1 MSAQMKDL
9 VAELLNQGYA
19 FDDIKNE
26 IDAQVKARED
36 EAKRI
41 QEKAMAAQF
50 QKQKEDAA
58 DLLVVQVVE
67 FLNSYYPE
75 LMEDIS
81 PALTDTT
88 GFGAALV
95 KELDESSKMFKM
107 LWSVYAPKAKAKTVA
122 KKPTAEIKKAKSPA
136 LDPITVFLQEFGL

>member
-26 IDAQVKARED
+26 IDAQVKAREE
-36 EAKRI
+36 EAKRV
-41 QEKAMAAQF
+41 QEEAMAAQF

-67 FLNSYYPE
+67 FLN
-75 LMEDIS
+75 
-81 PALTDTT
+81 
-88 GFGAALV
+88 
-95 KELDESSKMFKM
+95 
-107 LWSVYAPKAKAKTVA
+107 
-122 KKPTAEIKKAKSPA
+122 
-136 LDPITVFLQEFGL
+136 

>member
-1 MSAQMKDL
+1 MSTQMKDL

-26 IDAQVKARED
+26 IDAQVKAREE
-36 EAKRI
+36 EAKRV
-41 QEKAMAAQF
+41 QEETMAAQF

-75 LMEDIS
+75 LMEDIG

-95 KELDESSKMFKM
+95 KELDDSSKMLKM
-107 LWSVYAPKAKAKTVA
+107 LWSVYAPKAKIAVKEPTV
-122 KKPTAEIKKAKSPA
+122 EVKKAKSPA

>member
-41 QEKAMAAQF
+41 QEEAMAAQF

-75 LMEDIS
+75 LMEDIG

-95 KELDESSKMFKM
+95 KELDESMKMFTM
-107 LWSVYAPKAKAKTVA
+107 LAKRYAPKAKIEKAPKA
-122 KKPTAEIKKAKSPA
+122 KK
-136 LDPITVFLQEFGL
+136 LDPIADFLKSMGL

>member
-41 QEKAMAAQF
+41 QEEAMAAQF

-75 LMEDIS
+75 LMEDIG

-95 KELDESSKMFKM
+95 KELDESSKMLKM
-107 LWSVYAPKAKAKTVA
+107 IWNVCAPKAKIVVKE
-122 KKPTAEIKKAKSPA
+122 PTAEIKKAKSPA

>member
-1 MSAQMKDL
+1 MKDL

-26 IDAQVKARED
+26 IDAQVKAREE
-36 EAKRI
+36 EAKRV
-41 QEKAMAAQF
+41 QEETMAAQF

-75 LMEDIS
+75 LMEDIG

-95 KELDESSKMFKM
+95 KELDESSKMLKM
-107 LWSVYAPKAKAKTVA
+107 LWGLYAPKT
-122 KKPTAEIKKAKSPA
+122 KKPTAEVKKAKSPA

>member
-1 MSAQMKDL
+1 MSTQMKDL

-26 IDAQVKARED
+26 IDAQVKAREE
-36 EAKRI
+36 EAKRV
-41 QEKAMAAQF
+41 QEETMAAQF

-75 LMEDIS
+75 LMEDIG

-95 KELDESSKMFKM
+95 KELDESSKMLKM
-107 LWSVYAPKAKAKTVA
+107 LWGLYAPKAKAK
-122 KKPTAEIKKAKSPA
+122 KPTAEVKKAKSPA

>member
-1 MSAQMKDL
+1 MSTQMKDL

-36 EAKRI
+36 EAKRV
-41 QEKAMAAQF
+41 QEEAMAAQF

-75 LMEDIS
+75 LMEDIG

-95 KELDESSKMFKM
+95 KELDESSKMLKM
-107 LWSVYAPKAKAKTVA
+107 LWGLYAPKA
-122 KKPTAEIKKAKSPA
+122 KKPTAEVKKAKSPA

>member
-41 QEKAMAAQF
+41 QEEAMAAQF

-75 LMEDIS
+75 LMEDIG

-95 KELDESSKMFKM
+95 KELDESSKMLKM
-107 LWSVYAPKAKAKTVA
+107 LWGLYAPKAKTVA
-122 KKPTAEIKKAKSPA
+122 KKPTAEVKKAKSPA

>member
-26 IDAQVKARED
+26 IDAQVKAREA

-41 QEKAMAAQF
+41 QEEAMAAQF

-95 KELDESSKMFKM
+95 KELDESSKMLKM
-107 LWSVYAPKAKAKTVA
+107 LWGLYAPKAKTVA
-122 KKPTAEIKKAKSPA
+122 KKPTAEIKKANSPA

>member
-41 QEKAMAAQF
+41 QEEAMAAQF

-95 KELDESSKMFKM
+95 KELDESSKMLKM
-107 LWSVYAPKAKAKTVA
+107 LWGLYAPKATA
-122 KKPTAEIKKAKSPA
+122 KKPTAEVKKAKSPA

>member
-1 MSAQMKDL
+1 MKDL

-26 IDAQVKARED
+26 IDAQVKAREA

-41 QEKAMAAQF
+41 QEEAMAAQF

-58 DLLVVQVVE
+58 DLLLVQIVE

-81 PALTDTT
+81 PTLTDTT
-88 GFGAALV
+88 GISAAFV
-95 KELDESSKMFKM
+95 KELDESSKMLKT
-107 LWSVYAPKAKAKTVA
+107 LWSLYA
-122 KKPTAEIKKAKSPA
+122 KKPTAEVKKAKSPA

>member
-41 QEKAMAAQF
+41 QEEAMAAQF

-75 LMEDIS
+75 LMEDIG

-95 KELDESSKMFKM
+95 KELDESSKMLKM
-107 LWSVYAPKAKAKTVA
+107 LWGLYAPKAKTVA

>member
-1 MSAQMKDL
+1 MSTQMKDL

-26 IDAQVKARED
+26 IDAQVKAREE
-36 EAKRI
+36 EAKRV
-41 QEKAMAAQF
+41 QEGTMAAQF

-75 LMEDIS
+75 LMEDIG
-81 PALTDTT
+81 PALADTT

-95 KELDESSKMFKM
+95 KELDESSKMLKM
-107 LWSVYAPKAKAKTVA
+107 LWGLYAPKAKIAVKEPTV
-122 KKPTAEIKKAKSPA
+122 EVKKAKSPA
-136 LDPITVFLQEFGL
+136 LNPITVFLQEFGL

>member
-1 MSAQMKDL
+1 MSKQLTDL
-9 VAELLNQGYA
+9 VAELINQGYA
-19 FDDIKNE
+19 FEDIKTE
-26 IDAQVKARED
+26 LDAQVAAREA

-41 QEKAMAAQF
+41 QEEAMAAQF

-75 LMEDIS
+75 LMEDIG

-95 KELDESSKMFKM
+95 KELDESSKMLKM
-107 LWSVYAPKAKAKTVA
+107 LWSVYAPKAKTKD
-122 KKPTAEIKKAKSPA
+122 KKPTVEVKKANSPA
-136 LDPITVFLQEFGL
+136 VDPITVFLQEFGL

>member
-1 MSAQMKDL
+1 MSTQMKDL

-26 IDAQVKARED
+26 IDAQVKAREE
-36 EAKRI
+36 EAKRV
-41 QEKAMAAQF
+41 QEEAMAAQF

-75 LMEDIS
+75 LMEDIG

-95 KELDESSKMFKM
+95 KELDESSKMLKM
-107 LWSVYAPKAKAKTVA
+107 LWGLYAPKAKTVA
-122 KKPTAEIKKAKSPA
+122 KKPTAEVKKAKSPA

>member
-26 IDAQVKARED
+26 IDAQVKARE
-36 EAKRI
+36 EETKRV
-41 QEKAMAAQF
+41 QEEAMAAQF

-75 LMEDIS
+75 LMEDIG

-95 KELDESSKMFKM
+95 KELDESSKMLKM
-107 LWSVYAPKAKAKTVA
+107 LWGLYAPKTKA
-122 KKPTAEIKKAKSPA
+122 KKPTVEVKMAKSPTV
-136 LDPITVFLQEFGL
+136 DPIEAFLKELGL

>member
-41 QEKAMAAQF
+41 QEEAMAAQF

-95 KELDESSKMFKM
+95 KELDESSKMLKM
-107 LWSVYAPKAKAKTVA
+107 FWSVYGPKTVA
-122 KKPTAEIKKAKSPA
+122 KKPTAEVKKAKSPA

>member
-41 QEKAMAAQF
+41 QEEAMAAQF

-75 LMEDIS
+75 LMEDIG

-95 KELDESSKMFKM
+95 KELDESSKMLKM
-107 LWSVYAPKAKAKTVA
+107 LWGLYAPKAKAKA
-122 KKPTAEIKKAKSPA
+122 KKPTAEVKKAKSPA

>member
-41 QEKAMAAQF
+41 QEEAMAAQF

-75 LMEDIS
+75 LMEDIG

-95 KELDESSKMFKM
+95 KELDESSKMLKM
-107 LWSVYAPKAKAKTVA
+107 LWGVYAPKAKIVVKEPTV
-122 KKPTAEIKKAKSPA
+122 EVKKAKSPA